1 MPHTSG
7 VSLTIRQL
15 VDNPSLR
22 TRILAGDAG
31 AERPVLWAHTCELP
45 DPWNWLGT
53 GELLMADGYNFPAEP
68 SAQVEFITNLAH
80 AHISGV
86 ALAEGFHAPPLTTEA
101 LAAADA
107 LAFPVLETA
116 YAVPFVTVAR
126 TVADSNS
133 EVASNRLVRILR
145 VYDVLRRATQ
155 AGFKGDILL
164 DTLGRECGSRLHV
177 VDTERGAP
185 VLPTT
190 VGLDEGTRQALL
202 RTLAATTGPLPAFVR
217 VPVEE
222 GSVLG
227 LPVDTAGNV
236 LMLAVPET
244 GHDVDLVVLQH
255 VATIAALEVERRSAV
270 ALRRR
275 ENGARFLRQLL
286 ESAVD
291 TDTAV
296 ERLTSA
302 GLGERPW
309 RLVCWGSECDVSA
322 EDLQLRLTSLR
333 APHLLARVG
342 DDHIGFFCDQSV
354 TEDMFGYAAENGVRI
369 GLSQP
374 VHTVRRVADAGRE
387 ARWALEASRSNEEP
401 VVVYGENAPMF
412 LPRTVAEA
420 EAAVAA
426 VLGPVIEYDQQN
438 DSQLLRSLEAYFE
451 TGRSWQEGASRLGV
465 HKQTLVYRMR
475 RIEELTG
482 RRLADMDD
490 QTSLYLALR
499 TWQLLRES

>member
-1 MPHTSG
+1 MPQTST

-22 TRILAGDAG
+22 TRILAGHGG

-68 SAQVEFITNLAH
+68 SAQVAFITSLAH

-86 ALAEGFHAPPLTTEA
+86 ALAEGLHAPPLTTEA
-101 LAAADA
+101 VAAADA

-133 EVASNRLVRILR
+133 EVASGRLVRILR

-164 DTLGRECGSRLHV
+164 DSLGRECGSRLHV
-177 VDTERGAP
+177 VDTERGDTL
-185 VLPTT
+185 LPTAI
-190 VGLDEGTRQALL
+190 GLDDGIRQSLL
-202 RTLAATTGPLPAFVR
+202 RTLAATAGPMPAFIR

-227 LPVDTAGNV
+227 LPVDTAGRV
-236 LMLAVPET
+236 VMLAVPET
-244 GHDVDLVVLQH
+244 GHEIDLVVLQH
-255 VATIAALEVERRSAV
+255 VATIAALEVERRSAG

-275 ENGARFLRQLL
+275 ENGARFLQQLL

-309 RLVCWGSECDVSA
+309 RLVCWGSECNVSA
-322 EDLQLRLTSLR
+322 EDLQLRLTSVGAL
-333 APHLLARVG
+333 HLLARVR
-342 DDHIGFFCDQSV
+342 DDHIGFFSDQSM
-354 TEDMFGYAAENGVRI
+354 TEDVFGYAAESGVRI

-374 VHTVRRVADAGRE
+374 VHAIGRVADAARE
-387 ARWALEASRSNEEP
+387 ARWALEAARSSAEP

-426 VLGPVIEYDQQN
+426 LLGPVIDYDQQH
-438 DSQLLRSLEAYFE
+438 DSQLLRSLEVYFE

-490 QTSLYLALR
+490 QTHLYLALR
-499 TWQLLRES
+499 TWQLMRGS